1 MAKKVK
7 VSEAQEKK
15 FIELVESLRDSVS
28 IRKEMEKKKG
38 WYSHSGNM
46 DHVKG
51 SVKLDIDNHY
61 LYVQWCSGGISG
73 GSCWD
78 SGDSDPHYAR
88 SGDAEP
94 EFDDVDTVL
103 TKICPTLS
111 FLQYKQLMKIVT
123 RDEYSENEY
132 YGNCTNYT
140 YKKVK
145 LRDLL
150 NELVRMELI

>member
-1 MAKKVK
+1 M
-7 VSEAQEKK
+7 
-15 FIELVESLRDSVS
+15 
-28 IRKEMEKKKG
+28 
-38 WYSHSGNM
+38 
-46 DHVKG
+46 
-51 SVKLDIDNHY
+51 
-61 LYVQWCSGGISG
+61 
-73 GSCWD
+73 
-78 SGDSDPHYAR
+78 P
-88 SGDAEP
+88 DAEP